1 MEKNTKKKKIVLPVV
16 PLRGKVAFPNALLSF
31 DAGRK
36 GTIEAIKKASA
47 EFNGELLI
55 CTQKDTEKNDVT
67 GEDMYTVGTLV
78 EVKQATPLPG
88 GAVRVLAEGKRRM
101 KVKAFAEDECF
112 FAECVPLLPVHG
124 DPVLEEAYLRS
135 ARSLVNDVL
144 LSDGKLG
151 KETAARL
158 DNCTDADEYVD
169 AAINAMRVRLDVKQ
183 AILQETDVVERLKLL
198 ERCLNDELEIA
209 KIEKRISSAVRQNI
223 ERSQKD
229 YYLREQLKAIHG
241 ELGDDGKEQDKYREK
256 IEQKNLPDYMKE
268 KCLKEVDRLSR
279 MQAASPEY
287 TVITGYLDWVLDL
300 PWTEETKDTEKLSD
314 ATAVLEEDHYA
325 LEKIKERIVEYLA
338 VLKLTGSMNAPILC
352 FVGPP
357 GVGKTSI
364 ARSIARALGR
374 KFVRMS
380 LGGVK
385 DEAEIRG
392 HRRTYIGA
400 MPGRILYGMK
410 NAGSVNPV
418 FLLDEID
425 KISSDMRGD
434 PASALLEV
442 LDPEQNSTFRDRYL
456 EEPYDLSKVL
466 FITTAN
472 TLDTIPSPL
481 LDRMEVIELSGYTL
495 EEKKEI
501 AKRYLIPKQ
510 LKANGLTE
518 KDASFTDGAL
528 RAIIEGYTM
537 EAGVR
542 SLERTIGTVC
552 RKIAVS
558 VANGAERTKT
568 NVTIEDVEK
577 LLGAPRFSKNEMNK
591 KSEVGAAVGLAWTAV
606 GGVTL
611 TVEATIVKGK
621 GDVRLTGKLGD
632 VMKESALAAL
642 TFIRSRASRYGLD
655 EEAFENSDVHIHVP
669 EGATPKDGPSAGITI
684 ATAVLSAFSSLPV
697 KKSVAMT
704 GEITL
709 RGKVL
714 PIGGLKEKV
723 LAARRAG
730 IRRVIIPADNK
741 KDLEEI
747 PSQVRKEMTFI
758 PVSEAEEVFKEAIE
772 GFKIHTAAKNKSVGG
787 VLIDGA
793 ERKTTGG
800 EHTVPQGENMPC

>member
-1 MEKNTKKKKIVLPVV
+1 MEKNTAKKKIILPVV
-16 PLRGKVAFPNALLSF
+16 PLRGKVAFPHTLLTF

-47 EFNGELLI
+47 EYGGELLI
-55 CTQKDTEKNDVT
+55 CTQKDTEINDISAR
-67 GEDMYTVGTLV
+67 DMYAIGTLV
-78 EVKQATPLPG
+78 TVKQATNLPG
-88 GAVRVLAEGKRRM
+88 GAVRVLAEGIRRM
-101 KVKAFAEDECF
+101 KVKAFSQDECF
-112 FAECVPLLPVHG
+112 YAECVPLTPVHG
-124 DPVLEEAYLRS
+124 DPVVEEAYFRS
-135 ARSLVNDVL
+135 AKALVTDVL
-144 LSDGKLG
+144 SSDGKISR
-151 KETAARL
+151 ETAAKL
-158 DNCTDADEYVD
+158 EICTDADEYVD
-169 AAINAMRVRLDVKQ
+169 AVVNAMRVRLDVKQ
-183 AILQETDVVERLKLL
+183 SILEERDVVERLKLL

-229 YYLREQLKAIHG
+229 FYLREQLKAIHG
-241 ELGDDGKEQDKYREK
+241 ELGDDGKEQDIYREK
-256 IEQKNLPDYMKE
+256 IEKKNLPDYMKE
-268 KCLKEVDRLSR
+268 KCLKEIDRLGK
-279 MQAASPEY
+279 MQPSSPEY
-287 TVITGYLDWVLDL
+287 TVITGYLDQVLDL
-300 PWTEETKDTEKLSD
+300 PWKEETKDTEKLSD

-325 LEKIKERIVEYLA
+325 LEKIKERICEYLA
-338 VLKLTGSMNAPILC
+338 VLKLTGNTNAPILC

-357 GVGKTSI
+357 GVGKTSV
-364 ARSIARALGR
+364 ARSIARALNR

-400 MPGRILYGMK
+400 MPGRILYAMK
-410 NAGSVNPV
+410 NAGSINPV

-425 KISSDMRGD
+425 KVSSDMRGD

-472 TLDTIPSPL
+472 TTDTIPAPL
-481 LDRMEVIELSGYTL
+481 LDRMEVIQLSGYTQ

-510 LKANGLTE
+510 LKNNGLTPR
-518 KDASFTDGAL
+518 DATFTDGAV
-528 RAIIEGYTM
+528 RAVIEGYTM

-542 SLERTIGTVC
+542 SLERTLGAIC
-552 RKIAVS
+552 RKIAVAVADTNESDRKKTS
-558 VANGAERTKT
+558 VTAES
-568 NVTIEDVEK
+568 VEK
-577 LLGAPRFSKNEMNK
+577 YLGAPRYKQSEPTK
-591 KSEVGAAVGLAWTAV
+591 KSEAGAAVGLAWTSV

-621 GDVRLTGKLGD
+621 GEVRLTGKLGD

-642 TFIRSRASRYGLD
+642 TFIRSHAARYGID
-655 EEAFENSDVHIHVP
+655 EQALENSDVHIHVP
-669 EGATPKDGPSAGITI
+669 EGATPKDGPSAGITM
-684 ATAVLSAFSSLPV
+684 ATAVLSAFLNAPV

-714 PIGGLKEKV
+714 PIGGLKEKA

-730 IRRVIIPADNK
+730 IKRVIIPAENK
-741 KDLEEI
+741 KDLEEM
-747 PSQVRKEMTFI
+747 PEAAKKEITFL
-758 PVSEAEEVFKEAIE
+758 PVSDAEEVFKEAIE
-772 GFKIHTAAKNKSVGG
+772 GFKIYSVKSEKTQKNE
-787 VLIDGA
+787 L
-793 ERKTTGG
+793 KTTGS
-800 EHTVPQGENMPC
+800 EEFSAHRQGITCRNK

>member
-1 MEKNTKKKKIVLPVV
+1 MEKNTTKKKIILPVV
-16 PLRGKVAFPNALLSF
+16 PLRGKVAFPKTLLTF

-47 EFNGELLI
+47 EYGGDLLI
-55 CTQKDTEKNDVT
+55 CTQRDTEKNDISAR
-67 GEDMYTVGTLV
+67 DMYAIGTLV
-78 EVKQATPLPG
+78 TVKQATNLPG
-88 GAVRVLAEGKRRM
+88 GAVRVLAEGIRRM
-101 KVKAFAEDECF
+101 KVKAFSQDECF
-112 FAECVPLLPVHG
+112 FAECVPLSPVHG
-124 DPVLEEAYLRS
+124 DPVVEEAYFRS
-135 ARSLVNDVL
+135 AKALVSDVL
-144 LSDGKLG
+144 SSDGKISR
-151 KETAARL
+151 ETAAKL
-158 DNCTDADEYVD
+158 EICTDADEYVD
-169 AAINAMRVRLDVKQ
+169 AVVNAMRVRLDVKQ
-183 AILQETDVVERLKLL
+183 SILEETDVVERLKLL

-209 KIEKRISSAVRQNI
+209 KIEKRISSVVRQNI

-229 YYLREQLKAIHG
+229 FYLREQLKAIHG
-241 ELGDDGKEQDKYREK
+241 ELGDDGKEQDIYREK
-256 IEQKNLPDYMKE
+256 IEKKNLPEYMKE
-268 KCLKEVDRLSR
+268 KCLKELDRLGK
-279 MQAASPEY
+279 MQPSSPEY
-287 TVITGYLDWVLDL
+287 TVITGYLDQVLDL
-300 PWTEETKDTEKLSD
+300 PWKEETKDTEKLSD
-314 ATAVLEEDHYA
+314 ATAILEEDHYA
-325 LEKIKERIVEYLA
+325 LEKIKERICEYLA
-338 VLKLTGSMNAPILC
+338 VLKLTGNTNAPILC

-364 ARSIARALGR
+364 ARSIARALNR

-400 MPGRILYGMK
+400 MPGRILYAMK
-410 NAGSVNPV
+410 NAGSINPV

-472 TLDTIPSPL
+472 TTDTIPSPL
-481 LDRMEVIELSGYTL
+481 LDRMEVIQLSGYTQ

-510 LKANGLTE
+510 LKNNGLTPR
-518 KDASFTDGAL
+518 DATFTDGAV
-528 RAIIEGYTM
+528 RAVIEGYTM

-542 SLERTIGTVC
+542 SLERTLGAIC
-552 RKIAVS
+552 RKIAVAVADKNESERKKTS
-558 VANGAERTKT
+558 VTAES
-568 NVTIEDVEK
+568 VEK
-577 LLGAPRFSKNEMNK
+577 YLGAPRYKQSEPTK
-591 KSEVGAAVGLAWTAV
+591 KSEVGAAVGLAWTSV

-621 GDVRLTGKLGD
+621 GEVRLTGKLGD

-642 TFIRSRASRYGLD
+642 TFIRAHAARYGID
-655 EEAFENSDVHIHVP
+655 EQALENSDVHIHVP
-669 EGATPKDGPSAGITI
+669 EGATPKDGPSAGITM
-684 ATAVLSAFSSLPV
+684 ATAVLSAFLNAPV

-714 PIGGLKEKV
+714 PIGGLKEKA

-730 IRRVIIPADNK
+730 IKRVIIPAENK
-741 KDLEEI
+741 KDLEEM
-747 PSQVRKEMTFI
+747 PEAAKKEITFL
-758 PVSEAEEVFKEAIE
+758 PVSDAEEVFKEAIE
-772 GFKIHTAAKNKSVGG
+772 GFKIYSVKPGKTQKNE
-787 VLIDGA
+787 L
-793 ERKTTGG
+793 KTTGS
-800 EHTVPQGENMPC
+800 EEFSAHRQGITCRNK